1 MPMECPINA
10 TVNRYHGIPFGL
22 FLFKE
27 YAMVHPPWDHPCEMP
42 WNFPWNVPWVIVVY
56 TIEAMF
62 LGFTYVMDEMATL
75 ASSGIMG

>member
-1 MPMECPINA
+1 
-10 TVNRYHGIPFGL
+10 
-22 FLFKE
+22 
-27 YAMVHPPWDHPCEMP
+27 MVHPPWDHPCEMP